1 MLCGDDHDEKER
13 GSFRKK
19 KQAVCFSHLY
29 VLLLQNVK
37 GGKVEMEYKKRK
49 GRRMLMTELSLIRL
63 LQYK

>member
-37 GGKVEMEYKKRK
+37 GGKVEMEYKKEREE
-49 GRRMLMTELSLIRL
+49 GCW
-63 LQYK
+63 